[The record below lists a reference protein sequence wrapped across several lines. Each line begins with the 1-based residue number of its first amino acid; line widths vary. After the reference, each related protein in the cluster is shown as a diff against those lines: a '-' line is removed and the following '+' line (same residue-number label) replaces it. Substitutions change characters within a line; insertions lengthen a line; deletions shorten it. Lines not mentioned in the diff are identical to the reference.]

1 MEARI
6 DKTPEV
12 PARKKRQPLRTPME
26 NGKENSE
33 TGVPPKK
40 PRRHDIKDSAIS
52 VLEERITREQKIRD
66 GASKLLQ
73 VSKTPGQMLEASK
86 GLFVSNAKL
95 IALMK
100 DLQERKAAATDT
112 STLHKGSQELEPC
125 KALLAISDV
134 RVPLEWKEF
143 EHMKGKTDTHM
154 KYGVFCL
161 FKVGNQVMDT
171 PAMVEVDRSMMDI
184 SLKDTVIFPE
194 KVDTSFVLDIEV
206 YSSLPPDDTASKV
219 STPIKMIK
227 KLRTKDKVEDSP
239 LPSSSHLPPG
249 SPLHGNSVS
258 PYRFALAGHTQLT
271 LKDVSGSCRTYT
283 LKRGAVGASGT
294 ASTSHDGPLLPLW
307 GQICCKLMV
316 QPECAGDSRK
326 TGFINVHRMVSGL
339 PDWVRLWCVVRQN
352 HLRCWN
358 YPEDV
363 GRKMPTHTIE
373 LTEGMSVENAPRITM
388 RRPNSIIIKE
398 KSTEYVLAFESR
410 EERDEWSSVVKQAIV
425 DLKAWRSSCDYVIAV
440 PNSKF
445 YTASPSLE
453 SFDINPSP
461 PSDSITTSSAKP
473 RPASIT
479 ITFPLDGTV
488 FNKGNETTL

>member
-1 MEARI
+1 M
-6 DKTPEV
+6 DD
-12 PARKKRQPLRTPME
+12 
-26 NGKENSE
+26 GKENSV
-33 TGVPPKK
+33 TAVPPKK
-40 PRRHDIKDSAIS
+40 PRRHDSKDSAIIL
-52 VLEERITREQKIRD
+52 LEERIAREQKIRD

-100 DLQERKAAATDT
+100 DLQERKAAQKNTNA
-112 STLHKGSQELEPC
+112 SNKGSELEPC

-134 RVPLEWKEF
+134 RIPLEWKEF

-161 FKVGNQVMDT
+161 FKAGNQVMDT
-171 PAMVEVDRSMMDI
+171 PSMVEVDRSMMDI
-184 SLKDTVIFPE
+184 SLRDTVIFPE
-194 KVDTSFVLDIEV
+194 KVDTDFVLDIEV
-206 YSSLPPDDTASKV
+206 YSSLPPDDSTASKI

-239 LPSSSHLPPG
+239 LPSSSHLPPPA
-249 SPLHGNSVS
+249 SPLLHCNSTP
-258 PYRFALAGHTQLT
+258 PYRFALAGHAQLT

-316 QPECAGDSRK
+316 QPECAGYSRI

-373 LTEGMSVENAPRITM
+373 LTEVMTVENAPRITM
-388 RRPNSIIIKE
+388 RRPNSIILKE
-398 KSTEYVLAFESR
+398 KGAEYVLAFESR
-410 EERDEWSSVVKQAIV
+410 EERDEWGTAIKQAIT
-425 DLKAWRSSCDYVIAV
+425 DLKAWTSSCDYVIAV

-453 SFDINPSP
+453 NLDTQTSP
-461 PSDSITTSSAKP
+461 PPDSTVPAAKP
-473 RPASIT
+473 RPVSIS
-479 ITFPLDGTV
+479 FPLDGTV